1 MVCWLLFFSPSKKA
15 CAQSAFIP
23 LNDFSYNYLSRF
35 EIKSGKVS
43 DDLHFSCLP
52 LLRQNAIRFLDSM
65 RGKSISLSNTD
76 IMAIEYL
83 RLDNQ
88 EWSNDSA
95 ESRHSFLKYFYNSPA
110 DFYQYHSNDF
120 LIKINPVFEFNI
132 GKESA
137 SDRTLYINTRGV
149 DLRGWISKKVGYYFF
164 LTENQARFPLFVRER
179 TDSFG
184 ALPNEGYYKTFGK
197 EGVDFFDAKGYFD
210 FKVAKFI
217 TVQFGHD
224 KNFIGNGIRSL
235 ALSDFSEDY
244 IFLKLQ
250 TQVWKFSYQNIFAD
264 MTGKFLRGG
273 DQLLPKKF
281 AAFHHL
287 SINVTKFLNAGLW
300 ESVVFH
306 RNNGFELQYLNPIIF
321 YRSVEQLIG
330 SPDNTMLGA
339 DYRINFL
346 HHFSWY
352 GQLMIDDLNIGESK
366 NGKGYWGDK
375 YGLQNG
381 IKYIDA
387 FDIQNFDLQLE
398 WNHVRPYTYTHYD
411 TVSSYTNYNQAL
423 AHPLGANFNE
433 WTGKIRY
440 QPVFPV
446 TIQWRWTFARQG
458 NDTSGL
464 NYGANIFFPTDQTNV
479 IHIYNNEVGQG
490 VKTKLFLS
498 ELSAAWMIKHNLY
511 VDVSYVYR
519 RTRSNVSSSASST
532 SVFQAG
538 VRMNIP
544 GKNFQF

>member
-1 MVCWLLFFSPSKKA
+1 
-15 CAQSAFIP
+15 
-23 LNDFSYNYLSRF
+23 
-35 EIKSGKVS
+35 
-43 DDLHFSCLP
+43 
-52 LLRQNAIRFLDSM
+52 
-65 RGKSISLSNTD
+65 
-76 IMAIEYL
+76 MAIEYL